1 MQIGLK
7 HFWERG
13 RVYKMMKKLR
23 LRGNEEAGEA
33 GSEGGG
39 IRVRFEDR
47 GFGEDI
53 GHWTLDSEC
62 SRRWRLRRPTRG
74 QSWKMSKVWNR
85 KKHQIF
91 YLEQKD
97 GTKFYPR
104 NSLVPILHNGFKQE
118 RNLQKSSNINRK
130 SLIWKKVLVTWETH
144 SWTHLN
150 VNWELQ
156 KVLKCDLDLT
166 CVSPIPQI
174 SIKWEQR
181 LHLFITADA
190 SSQILYLATLV
201 NQPGP
206 LKQRLRTQK
215 WPKVNQYEYNDL
227 FTKLKVLVKLIRV
240 ALESGQLQWDYFG
253 ILWWEQRAIWSF
265 VLSIQKYFRKIWLVH
280 WNLQLLPG

>member
-1 MQIGLK
+1 MLSVMSGPIWLMQIGLK

-13 RVYKMMKKLR
+13 GVYKTMKKLR

-91 YLEQKD
+91 YFKKKD

-104 NSLVPILHNGFKQE
+104 NSLMPILHNGFKEE

-130 SLIWKKVLVTWETH
+130 TLIWKKLLVTWETH

-181 LHLFITADA
+181 LHLFITVDA

-206 LKQRLRTQK
+206 L
-215 WPKVNQYEYNDL
+215 
-227 FTKLKVLVKLIRV
+227 TKIEDSKMTK
-240 ALESGQLQWDYFG
+240 SKS
-253 ILWWEQRAIWSF
+253 IW
-265 VLSIQKYFRKIWLVH
+265 I
-280 WNLQLLPG
+280 

>member
-1 MQIGLK
+1 MRKTHLSQNCQIFVKYQSTFFYSTNSILTRTNYNSNFSVLSVMSGPIWLMQIGLK

-13 RVYKMMKKLR
+13 KVYKMMKKLR

-85 KKHQIF
+85 KKYQIS
-91 YLEQKD
+91 YWEQKD

-104 NSLVPILHNGFKQE
+104 NSLVPILHNGFKEE

-206 LKQRLRTQK
+206 L
-215 WPKVNQYEYNDL
+215 
-227 FTKLKVLVKLIRV
+227 TKIEDSKMTK
-240 ALESGQLQWDYFG
+240 SKS
-253 ILWWEQRAIWSF
+253 IW
-265 VLSIQKYFRKIWLVH
+265 I
-280 WNLQLLPG
+280 